1 MVKQT
6 GEKKKLEATTRDYSI
21 NLHKRLHKIAF
32 KKRAPRALREI
43 TQFARTNMLTDVIY
57 YRFLS
62 LFMLA
67 SSSIKL
73 KTMKRMNF
81 MMSIQF
87 R

>member
-57 YRFLS
+57 YRFHC
-62 LFMLA
+62 FFIA
-67 SSSIKL
+67 SS
-73 KTMKRMNF
+73 TMKRMNF
-81 MMSIQF
+81 MIIKF